1 MRGFHSD
8 LVDELPSWRPRV
20 ANTPRRAA
28 FASSSASFFSS
39 AVSRSVVS
47 FPFSRSND
55 AARSSSSLLSNARWR
70 CARYRSSFCL
80 SSSALLS
87 ALMLVDAMK
96 RVRAYAATSASAIET
111 MRATSASMPN
121 IVVVT
126 VVDDDD
132 ESLHGVGK

>member
-1 MRGFHSD
+1 
-8 LVDELPSWRPRV
+8 
-20 ANTPRRAA
+20 
-28 FASSSASFFSS
+28 
-39 AVSRSVVS
+39 
-47 FPFSRSND
+47 
-55 AARSSSSLLSNARWR
+55 
-70 CARYRSSFCL
+70 
-80 SSSALLS
+80 
-87 ALMLVDAMK
+87 MLVDAMK